1 MKVKLTWTLATI
13 FCIFVGLTLAMGCST
28 YEFGTNGPL
37 QEANPQHRDE
47 LSLNPLTGA
56 VKVTHQ
62 SNDERNIEIEEA
74 QFTRDEQGIRTVM
87 LKNLRTSTNA
97 VANRL
102 ANVEQKFATYKG
114 LTMLSDSFWNG
125 LDKTLTN
132 AINAAMPG
140 ITKWIDKNPKAD
152 QATIDAMVMQLF
164 QKALA
169 DQLIAGG

>member
-1 MKVKLTWTLATI
+1 MRIKATWTLAI
-13 FCIFVGLTLAMGCST
+13 FAALFIGLSLAAGCSS

-56 VKVTHQ
+56 VKVVHQ

-74 QFTRDEQGIRTVM
+74 QFTRDEQGIKTVI

-114 LTMLSDSFWNG
+114 LTMLSDSFWTG

-140 ITKWIDKNPKAD
+140 ITKWIDANPKAD
-152 QATIDAMVMQLF
+152 QSTIDAMVMQMF